1 MIIRVRLL
9 PNAARN
15 QIVGKE
21 EGVYKIRLTAA
32 LIEGKA
38 NEALIRF
45 LAHHLDI
52 APSCITLLKGHTSK
66 YKTLEISHPTK
77 DIESRLLAAL
87 D

>member
-32 LIEGKA
+32 PIEGKA
-38 NEALIRF
+38 NEALVRF
-45 LAHHLDI
+45 LADHFDI